1 MATITTTS
9 KVTIN
14 GGSTSGAQ
22 QIVGINSGKNQ
33 VVRFTFTTDSNG
45 ASSVSWSLPNNSKG
59 AGTAPALRWY
69 IGTDPN
75 SHLNAGA
82 STTVYNGNVSVS
94 NDGYG
99 NLTFSGSANMVLVP
113 NTIYYLWIFPGTTTY
128 GFYYLTENQQ
138 ATLTTSGGAGV
149 VYIDNGSSWDLYQCY
164 IDNGSGWDLY
174 IPYIDNGSSW
184 DIY

>member
-1 MATITTTS
+1 MANITTTA
-9 KVTIN
+9 KVVYS

-59 AGTAPALRWY
+59 AGTTPALRWY
-69 IGTDPN
+69 IGIDPN
-75 SHLNAGA
+75 SHINAGPTA
-82 STTVYNGNVSVS
+82 SYNGDVTVN
-94 NDGYG
+94 NDGHG
-99 NLTFSGSANMVLVP
+99 NLTFTGYANMVLVP
-113 NTIYYLWIFPGTTTY
+113 NTTYYLWIFPNTTTY

-138 ATLTTSGGAGV
+138 ATVTTGGSAGV
-149 VYIDNGSSWDLYQCY
+149 VYIDNGSSWDAYQCY
-164 IDNGSGWDLY
+164 IDNGSSWDLY